1 MVMSTTESLIV
12 HTPNEM
18 VNELKLY
25 MSEDIKIAN
34 GIVLKCPK
42 IKDVAEYGESSY
54 FSMINTI
61 CATPSSM
68 MVVLDDMKLNYMKI
82 SDFELFMML
91 VQSLKP
97 KATYPILGDL
107 DLTKFKPHQ
116 INGTEEVILVH
127 EDTVNDETPIVINPI
142 IYEVLVTY
150 IRKMHNFKK
159 EVKKAGNEITRR
171 QLIRLA
177 RQDAEMAKN
186 KPHESFLRPVISAV
200 KCRMGY
206 EMSYIKNMG
215 IFELM
220 DDLSRLN
227 IIVQAD
233 AALGGMYSGM
243 VDTKKMDKTV
253 LNWTRNIVEDDNDK
267 GKAIADG
274 VVR

>member
-1 MVMSTTESLIV
+1 MEGYQVD
-12 HTPNEM
+12 
-18 VNELKLY
+18 ELKLY

-42 IKDVAEYGESSY
+42 IRDVAEYGESAY
-54 FSMINTI
+54 FSMANTL

-68 MVVLDDMKLNYMKI
+68 MVALDDMKLNYMKV

-91 VQSLKP
+91 CQSLKP
-97 KATYPILGDL
+97 ETTRLLLGDL
-107 DLTKFKPHQ
+107 DLTKFKPRPYGPSKE
-116 INGTEEVILVH
+116 IMLVYEGTE
-127 EDTVNDETPIVINPI
+127 NDENPIVITPI
-142 IYEVLVTY
+142 IHEVLTTY

-159 EVKKAGNEITRR
+159 EVKKAGNEITRK

-177 RQDAEMAKN
+177 RQDAEIAKN

-206 EMSYIKNMG
+206 TMDYIKDMG

-220 DDLSRLN
+220 DDLSRWN
-227 IIVQAD
+227 IIINAD
-233 AALGGMYSGM
+233 AALSGM
-243 VDTKKMDKTV
+243 FSGFVDTKKMDKTV
-253 LNWTRNIVEDDNDK
+253 LNWTRNITDDENDK

>member
-1 MVMSTTESLIV
+1 MVMSTRESLIV

-25 MSEDIKIAN
+25 MSEDVKIAN

-68 MVVLDDMKLNYMKI
+68 MVALDDMKLNYMKV

-97 KATYPILGDL
+97 EATYPILGDL

-116 INGTEEVILVH
+116 VNGTEEVILVH
-127 EDTVNDETPIVINPI
+127 EDTVNDENPVVITPI

-177 RQDAEMAKN
+177 RQDAEIAKN

-220 DDLSRLN
+220 DD
-227 IIVQAD
+227 
-233 AALGGMYSGM
+233 
-243 VDTKKMDKTV
+243 
-253 LNWTRNIVEDDNDK
+253 
-267 GKAIADG
+267 
-274 VVR
+274 

>member
-1 MVMSTTESLIV
+1 MEGFQVE
-12 HTPNEM
+12 
-18 VNELKLY
+18 ELKLY

-42 IKDVAEYGESSY
+42 IKDVAEYGENAY
-54 FSMINTI
+54 FSMVNTV

-68 MVVLDDMKLNYMKI
+68 MVALDDMKLNYMKVK
-82 SDFELFMML
+82 DFELFMML
-91 VQSLKP
+91 CQSLKP
-97 KATYPILGDL
+97 EATYPILGDL

-116 INGTEEVILVH
+116 VGETEEVILVH
-127 EDTVNDETPIVINPI
+127 EDTKNDECPIIINPI
-142 IYEVLVTY
+142 IYEVLTTY
-150 IRKMHNFKK
+150 IRKMHNLKK
-159 EVKKAGNEITRR
+159 EVKKAGNEITRK

-177 RQDAEMAKN
+177 RQDAQMAKN

-206 EMSYIKNMG
+206 SMDYIRDMG

-220 DDLSRLN
+220 DDLLRLN
-227 IIVQAD
+227 VIVQAD

-243 VDTKKMDKTV
+243 VDAKKMDKTV
-253 LNWTRNIVEDDNDK
+253 LNWTRNIVEDDIDK

>member
-1 MVMSTTESLIV
+1 MEGFQVD
-12 HTPNEM
+12 
-18 VNELKLY
+18 ELKLY

-42 IKDVAEYGESSY
+42 IRDVAEFGESAY
-54 FSMINTI
+54 FAVAQQL

-68 MVVLDDMKLNYMKI
+68 MVQLDDMKLNYMKI
-82 SDFELFMML
+82 KDFELFMML
-91 VQSLKP
+91 CQSFRP
-97 KATYPILGDL
+97 EATRLLLGDL
-107 DLTKFKPHQ
+107 DLTKFKPRPY
-116 INGTEEVILVH
+116 GPTEEVVLVY
-127 EDTVNDETPIVINPI
+127 EGTENDEDPIVITPI
-142 IYEVLVTY
+142 IHEVLTTY

-159 EVKKAGNEITRR
+159 EVKKAGNEITRK

-177 RQDAEMAKN
+177 RQDAEIAKN

-200 KCRMGY
+200 KCRQGY
-206 EMSYIKNMG
+206 SMDYIRDMG

-227 IIVQAD
+227 VIVQAD
-233 AALGGMYSGM
+233 AALGGMYSGF

-253 LNWTRNIVEDDNDK
+253 LNWTRNITDDENDK

>member
-1 MVMSTTESLIV
+1 MEGFQVE
-12 HTPNEM
+12 
-18 VNELKLY
+18 ELKLY

-42 IKDVAEYGESSY
+42 IKDVAEYGESAY
-54 FSMINTI
+54 FSMVSTL

-68 MVVLDDMKLNYMKI
+68 MVALDDMKLNYMKVK
-82 SDFELFMML
+82 DFELFMML
-91 VQSLKP
+91 CQSLKP
-97 KATYPILGDL
+97 EVTYPLLGDL
-107 DLTKFKPHQ
+107 DLTKFKPHPV
-116 INGTEEVILVH
+116 GETDEVILVH
-127 EDTVNDETPIVINPI
+127 EDTIHNENPVVISPI
-142 IYEVLVTY
+142 IHEVLTTY
-150 IRKMHNFKK
+150 IRKMHNLKK
-159 EVKKAGNEITRR
+159 EVKKAGNEITRK

-177 RQDAEMAKN
+177 RQDAAMAKN

-200 KCRMGY
+200 KCRQGY
-206 EMSYIKNMG
+206 SMDYIREMG

-227 IIVQAD
+227 VIVQAD

-243 VDTKKMDKTV
+243 IDTKKMDKTV

-267 GKAIADG
+267 GKAIAEG

>member
-1 MVMSTTESLIV
+1 MEGFQVD
-12 HTPNEM
+12 
-18 VNELKLY
+18 ELKLY
-25 MSEDIKIAN
+25 MSEDIKIAH

-42 IKDVAEYGESSY
+42 IKDVAEYGESEY
-54 FSMINTI
+54 FAMAQTL

-68 MVVLDDMKLNYMKI
+68 KVQLDDMKLNYMKI
-82 SDFELFMML
+82 KDFELFMML
-91 VQSLKP
+91 AQSLSIES
-97 KATYPILGDL
+97 TRLLLGDL
-107 DLTKFKPHQ
+107 DLRKFKPHA
-116 INGTEEVILVH
+116 IKDSEEVVLVYEGTE
-127 EDTVNDETPIVINPI
+127 NDESPIIINPI

-159 EVKKAGNEITRR
+159 QVDKAGNEITRR

-200 KCRMGY
+200 KCRQGY
-206 EMSYIKNMG
+206 SMDYIKQMG

-233 AALGGMYSGM
+233 AALGGMYSGF

-253 LNWTRNIVEDDNDK
+253 LNWTRNIEEDTKDN
-267 GKAIADG
+267 GKAIAEG

>member
-1 MVMSTTESLIV
+1 MEGFQVD
-12 HTPNEM
+12 
-18 VNELKLY
+18 ELKLY

-42 IKDVAEYGESSY
+42 IRDVANFGESAY
-54 FSMINTI
+54 FSMAQTL

-68 MVVLDDMKLNYMKI
+68 MVQLDDMKLNYMKI
-82 SDFELFMML
+82 KDFELFMML
-91 VQSLKP
+91 CQSLTP
-97 KATYPILGDL
+97 KTTHLLLGDL
-107 DLTKFKPHQ
+107 DLTKFKPRPY
-116 INGTEEVILVH
+116 GPTEEVVLVY
-127 EDTVNDETPIVINPI
+127 EGTENDPKPIMITPI
-142 IYEVLVTY
+142 IYEVLTTY

-159 EVKKAGNEITRR
+159 EVKKAGNEITRK

-177 RQDAEMAKN
+177 RQDAEIAKN
-186 KPHESFLRPVISAV
+186 KPHESFLRSVISAV

-206 EMSYIKNMG
+206 SMDYIREMG

-233 AALGGMYSGM
+233 AALGGMYSGF

-267 GKAIADG
+267 GKAIAEG

>member
-1 MVMSTTESLIV
+1 MEGFQVD
-12 HTPNEM
+12 
-18 VNELKLY
+18 ELKLY

-42 IKDVAEYGESSY
+42 IRDVAEFGESAY
-54 FSMINTI
+54 FAIAQQL

-68 MVVLDDMKLNYMKI
+68 MVQLDDMKLNYMKVK
-82 SDFELFMML
+82 DFELFMML
-91 VQSLKP
+91 CQSFKP
-97 KATYPILGDL
+97 EATRLLLGDL
-107 DLTKFKPHQ
+107 DLTKFKPRPYGQ
-116 INGTEEVILVH
+116 TEEVILVY
-127 EDTVNDETPIVINPI
+127 EGTENDENPVVITPI
-142 IYEVLVTY
+142 IYEVLTTY

-159 EVKKAGNEITRR
+159 EVKKAGNEITRKM
-171 QLIRLA
+171 LIRLA

-227 IIVQAD
+227 IIIQAD
-233 AALGGMYSGM
+233 AALGACYSGFC
-243 VDTKKMDKTV
+243 DTKKMDKTV

-267 GKAIADG
+267 GKAIAEG

>member
-1 MVMSTTESLIV
+1 MDKFQVD
-12 HTPNEM
+12 
-18 VNELKLY
+18 ELKLY
-25 MSEDIKIAN
+25 MSEDVKIAN

-42 IKDVAEYGESSY
+42 LTDIVEYGESAY
-54 FSMINTI
+54 FAMAQTL

-68 MVVLDDMKLNYMKI
+68 MVALDDMKLNYMKI

-91 VQSLKP
+91 TQSLKP
-97 KATYPILGDL
+97 EATYLLLGDL
-107 DLTKFKPHQ
+107 DLTKFKPYEVAD
-116 INGTEEVILVH
+116 GKEVILVY
-127 EDTVNDETPIVINPI
+127 EDTKEDEQPIIITPIIH
-142 IYEVLVTY
+142 EVLTTY
-150 IRKMHNFKK
+150 IRKMHGFKK

-186 KPHESFLRPVISAV
+186 KPHESLLRSIISSV
-200 KCRMGY
+200 KCRQGY
-206 EMSYIKNMG
+206 SMDYIKQMG

-227 IIVQAD
+227 VIVNAD
-233 AALGGMYSGM
+233 AALGGMFSGF

-253 LNWTRNIVEDDNDK
+253 LNWTRNIEEDDKDK
-267 GKAIADG
+267 GKAIAEG

>member
-1 MVMSTTESLIV
+1 MEGFQVD
-12 HTPNEM
+12 
-18 VNELKLY
+18 ELKLY

-34 GIVLKCPK
+34 GIILKCPK
-42 IKDVAEYGESSY
+42 IRDIAEYGESAY
-54 FSMINTI
+54 FSMAQTL

-68 MVVLDDMKLNYMKI
+68 KVQLDDMGRNYMKI
-82 SDFELFMML
+82 KDFELFIML
-91 VQSLKP
+91 AQTLKP
-97 KATYPILGDL
+97 DVTRLLLGDL
-107 DLTKFKPHQ
+107 DLTKFKIRPMTENGE
-116 INGTEEVILVH
+116 IVLVYEGTE
-127 EDTVNDETPIVINPI
+127 NDENPIIISSI

-159 EVKKAGNEITRR
+159 QVDKAGNEITRK

-177 RQDAEMAKN
+177 RQDAAMAKN

-200 KCRMGY
+200 KCRNGY
-206 EMSYIKNMG
+206 SMDYIKQMG

-227 IIVQAD
+227 VIVQAD
-233 AALGGMYSGM
+233 AALGGMYSGF

-253 LNWTRNIVEDDNDK
+253 LNWTRNIEDDVKDK

-274 VVR
+274 IVR